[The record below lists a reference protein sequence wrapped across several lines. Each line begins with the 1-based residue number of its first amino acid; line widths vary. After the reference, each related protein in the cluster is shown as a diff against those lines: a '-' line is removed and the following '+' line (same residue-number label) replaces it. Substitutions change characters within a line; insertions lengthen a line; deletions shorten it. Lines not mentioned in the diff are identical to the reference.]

1 MGHGSGEQYIR
12 GNCIIKQIDH
22 CAVSLLMGCSS
33 GSLELEGEFDPSGM
47 MLSYLIAGW
56 SVEFFLLLCMIFN
69 GFIFLLLF

>member
-33 GSLELEGEFDPSGM
+33 GSLKSEGEFDPSGVM
-47 MLSYLIAGW
+47 FSYLIGGW
-56 SVEFFLLLCMIFN
+56 SVEFFYYYV
-69 GFIFLLLF
+69 